1 MVSLRRT
8 LITLIAAGLVSA
20 GVITAANEW
29 AEQIQA
35 QNVSQAMA
43 GKDVVAD
50 ILPPP
55 LYLIELRLVLGMAV
69 DGTMPLAQAQSEQA
83 RLVKEYQ
90 DRVTYWQ
97 ANPPHGLERLLLGEQ
112 DVHARKFMAASSLVL
127 DALKSQDPAAAKQA
141 LLEAHNHYASHR
153 KAVDTT
159 VQAATAFAT
168 TSMQQYGATSQ
179 KSQWFA
185 MGLFGVMAVALS
197 LFGRQVLRTI
207 WRATG
212 GEPAEVARIA
222 NAVALGDLSVKVHV
236 RPGDETSIMAAM
248 ARMCERLSTVVTAV
262 RKSSDEIATG
272 SQQIAGSNM
281 DLSVR
286 TEQQAANLEQTA
298 SAMEEFNGTVQTTAD
313 TAVQARD
320 LAQHASHVALHG
332 ADVMGQVVSTMDDIS
347 MSSRKIADITSVIDG
362 IAFQTNILA
371 LNAAVEAA
379 RAGEQGRGFAVVAS
393 EVRSLAQRSST
404 AAKEINALINS
415 SVTKV
420 EAGSSLVTNAGEAMN
435 NIVTQVQKVSDLIH
449 EISAASKEQ
458 TQGIQL
464 VSEAVN
470 QLDGATQQNAAMVE
484 ESAAAA
490 SNLSDQ
496 ARELVRQVST
506 FKL

>member
-8 LITLIAAGLVSA
+8 LITLIAAGLISA
-20 GVITAANEW
+20 GVITGANEMG
-29 AEQIQA
+29 AQVAA

-43 GKDVVAD
+43 AKDVVAD

-83 RLVKEYQ
+83 RLLNEYQ
-90 DRVTYWQ
+90 ARVTYWQ
-97 ANPPHGLERLLLGEQ
+97 ANPPHGLEGMLLGEQ
-112 DVHARKFMAASSLVL
+112 HVHAREFMAASSLVL
-127 DALKSQDPAAAKQA
+127 DALKAQDPVAAKQA
-141 LLEAHNHYASHR
+141 LLEAHHHYASHR
-153 KAVDTT
+153 KAVDAT
-159 VQAATAFAT
+159 VHTATAFAT
-168 TSMQQYGATSQ
+168 AAWQQYETTRQ
-179 KSQWFA
+179 QSQWSA
-185 MGLFGVMAVALS
+185 LGLFGLMVVALV
-197 LFGRQVLRTI
+197 LFGRQVLHTI
-207 WRATG
+207 WSATG
-212 GEPAEVARIA
+212 GEPADVARIA
-222 NAVALGDLSVKVHV
+222 NAVAQGDLSVKVNV
-236 RPGDETSIMAAM
+236 TPGDDTSIMAAM
-248 ARMCERLSTVVTAV
+248 ARMCERLSSVVTAV

-286 TEQQAANLEQTA
+286 TEHQAANLEQTA
-298 SAMEEFNGTVQTTAD
+298 SAMEEFNGTVQTTSD
-313 TAVQARD
+313 TAVQARE
-320 LAQHASHVALHG
+320 LAQHASEVALHG
-332 ADVMGQVVSTMDDIS
+332 ADVMGHVVSTMDDIS
-347 MSSRKIADITSVIDG
+347 LSSRKIADITSVIDG

-379 RAGEQGRGFAVVAS
+379 RAGEQGRGFAVVAG

-404 AAKEINALINS
+404 AAKEINALINN
-415 SVTKV
+415 SVAKV
-420 EAGSSLVTNAGEAMN
+420 EAGSTLVTNAGEAMN
-435 NIVTQVQKVSDLIH
+435 NIVTQVQRVSDLIH
-449 EISAASKEQ
+449 EISAAAKEQ

-490 SNLSDQ
+490 TGLSEQ